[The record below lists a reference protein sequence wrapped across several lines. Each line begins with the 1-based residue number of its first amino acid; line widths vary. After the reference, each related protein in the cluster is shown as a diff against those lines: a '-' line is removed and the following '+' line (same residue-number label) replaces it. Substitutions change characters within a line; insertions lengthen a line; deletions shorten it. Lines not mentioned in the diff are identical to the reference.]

1 MARIGREVIF
11 FRRINMSQTVSGP
24 KAPKDPTAKRPYFY
38 VMHDKEIYASPQ
50 ADGRGIQFIYEN
62 DGRFADSARLVGNV
76 TDEEILSLMPTT
88 AGFRKLVH
96 SVGVSVSVKEKE
108 NVTFVLQM
116 YPADP
121 ADPATVISRTF
132 LANGEEQI
140 IDMSEVD
147 WLATDNTVG
156 QIRYEFAH
164 PGVLATVDVRL
175 YLNDG
180 FTAPEQTADAPVDI
194 DSAAYQLMISHA
206 MMNFGDL
213 SGIKKLLVKSANDE
227 KITLAFIGGSITQG
241 AGAIPIHEKCYART
255 FANVF
260 ADMFCEGDRSKVD
273 LVKAGVGG
281 TPSELGM
288 VRFTRDVLR
297 YDEKKP
303 DIIIIEFAVNDEGDE
318 TKGECYES
326 LVRKA
331 LALPWHPAVLLIFA
345 VFSNDYNLQ
354 ERLAPI
360 GMHYNLPMVS
370 VKDAVSPQFPLTP
383 AEGRIISKN
392 QYFYDQYH
400 PSNNGHIVM
409 ADCIR
414 GVFLEAANE
423 IIRDREADERE
434 GGAPDKGSEY
444 QKYDAIWSKA
454 VSALLDKPA
463 LLSGRFERVELLDK
477 KDNPLSGDIYV
488 EAGSFDK
495 TDEDL
500 QRVEMDSEIVPVPEF
515 PNNWHYD
522 GSSDAPAPF
531 IIKCTCTKILG
542 VFKDSG
548 LAEYGPVE
556 VYVDGDKVMEYNP
569 LDIGWTHCN
578 AVIICDGTERKEHE
592 VKINMAPGAEHK
604 KFTILGFGVV
614 E

>member
-1 MARIGREVIF
+1 
-11 FRRINMSQTVSGP
+11 MSDHVSGP

-38 VMHDKEIYASPQ
+38 VMHNKDIYASPQ
-50 ADGRGIQFIYEN
+50 KDGRGIQFIYEN

-76 TDEEILSLMPTT
+76 TDDEILGLMPTT
-88 AGFRKLVH
+88 EGFRKLVH

-108 NVTFVLQM
+108 DVTFVLQM

-132 LANGEEQI
+132 EANGEEQVI
-140 IDMSEVD
+140 VMEDID
-147 WLATDNTVG
+147 WLPTDSTVG
-156 QIRYEFAH
+156 QIRYEFDH
-164 PGVLATVDVRL
+164 PGVMATVDVRL

-180 FTAPEQTADAPVDI
+180 FTAPEQTADAPVNI
-194 DSAAYQLMISHA
+194 DSIEYQLMISHSMLNPGNLA
-206 MMNFGDL
+206 
-213 SGIKKLLVKSANDE
+213 GIKKVLAKSAEGE
-227 KITLAFIGGSITQG
+227 KITLGFIGGSITQG
-241 AGAIPIHEKCYART
+241 AGAIPIHERCYART

-260 ADMFCEGDRSKVD
+260 AEMFCDGDLSRVD

-297 YDEKKP
+297 NGARKP
-303 DIIIIEFAVNDEGDE
+303 DVIVIEFAVNDEGDE
-318 TKGECYES
+318 TKGECFES

-331 LALPWHPAVLLIFA
+331 LALPWHPAVILLFA

-354 ERLAPI
+354 ERLGPV
-360 GMHYNLPMVS
+360 GMHYDLPMAS
-370 VKDAVSPQFPLTP
+370 VRDAVTPQFNLSPS
-383 AEGRIISKN
+383 EGRVISKN

-409 ADCIR
+409 CDCIR
-414 GVFLEAANE
+414 ALFLEGVNE
-423 IIRDREADERE
+423 MMREREAELKKYGE
-434 GGAPDKGSEY
+434 SHWESEY
-444 QKYDAIWSKA
+444 AKYDEAWTKA
-454 VSALLDKPA
+454 VEKALARTP
-463 LLSGRFERVELLDK
+463 LLSGRFEQVELLDK
-477 KDNPLSGDIYV
+477 KDNPLSTEV
-488 EAGSFDK
+488 SFTAGSFDK

-515 PNNWHYD
+515 PYNWHYD
-522 GSSDAPAPF
+522 GTSDSPEPF
-531 IIKCTCTKILG
+531 VVKCTCTKILA
-542 VFKDSG
+542 VIKDSG
-548 LAEYGPVE
+548 LAEYGTATIT
-556 VYVDGDKVMEYNP
+556 VDGKKVMDYNP

-578 AVIICDGTERKEHE
+578 AVIIHDGNECSEHE
-592 VKINMAPGAEHK
+592 VVINMAPGSEHK